1 LVIKDGGIFE
11 LSLRGKN
18 SMVKIF
24 LVPHHLKYAKS
35 MSSLSSAPQVKNA
48 LGLTDEQTSLE
59 GTIEFIKF
67 ILEQEK
73 LGKQYSRVILNEDQ
87 KLIGVITL
95 KDIDK
100 INKTCHIGTWI
111 GHQCWGKGYNQ
122 LAKAEILYT
131 AFTKLNLEYVFAG
144 ARVSNI
150 RSQKAQEKL
159 PYIRIG
165 VEKEFPNEHKKL
177 ESQQNSPCI
186 LNVIKK
192 DLFLRWYSKNY
203 RVPHLY

>member
-1 LVIKDGGIFE
+1 MAKV
-11 LSLRGKN
+11 
-18 SMVKIF
+18 F
-24 LVPHHLKYAKS
+24 LVPHHLKYAAS
-35 MSSLSSAPQVKNA
+35 MSALSSAPQVKNA

-59 GTIEFIKF
+59 GTIDFIKF
-67 ILEQEK
+67 IIEQEK
-73 LGKQYSRVILNEDQ
+73 LGKQYSRVILNED
-87 KLIGVITL
+87 KNLIGVITL

-100 INKTCHIGTWI
+100 TKKTCHIGTWI
-111 GHQCWGKGYNQ
+111 GHQYWGKGYNQ

-165 VEKEFPNEHKKL
+165 VEKEFPEEHKKL
-177 ESQQNSPCI
+177 ESQQNTPCI
-186 LNVIKK
+186 LNVIEK
-192 DLFLRWYSKNY
+192 DVFLSWYYKNY
-203 RVPHLY
+203 RVL